1 MARGSRYK
9 VAFKRRREGKTDYN
23 ARLRLIDLD
32 KSRLVVRITNNHVIA
47 QIINVAENGDE
58 TLVSAHSKELQKMGW
73 LAGTKNTA
81 AAYLTAYLCAKKA
94 LSKGIDGAVLDIGLK
109 TSTTGSKVFAALK
122 GASDAGL
129 YVPHGES
136 ILPDESRI
144 KGEHIAEYA
153 NAMDDAEAKKK
164 FSQYFEK
171 GLSPADLPDHF
182 EEIKNKIN
190 EAEV

>member
-9 VAFKRRREGKTDYN
+9 VSFRRRREGKTDYK
-23 ARLRLIDLD
+23 ARLSLIDID

-47 QIINVAENGDE
+47 QVINVAEMGDE
-58 TLVSAHSKELQKMGW
+58 TLVSAHSKELEKMGW
-73 LAGTKNTA
+73 KAGTKNTT
-81 AAYLTAYLCAKKA
+81 AAYLTGYLCAKKA
-94 LSKGIDGAVLDIGLK
+94 LSKGIEYAVLDIGLK
-109 TSTTGSKVFAALK
+109 SSIRGSKIFAVLK

-129 YVPHGES
+129 NVPHGES

-153 NAMDDAEAKKK
+153 QSLDDAELKQK
-164 FSQYFEK
+164 FSQYLDN
-171 GLSPADLPDHF
+171 GISPSDLPEHF
-182 EEIKNKIN
+182 EEIRKKID